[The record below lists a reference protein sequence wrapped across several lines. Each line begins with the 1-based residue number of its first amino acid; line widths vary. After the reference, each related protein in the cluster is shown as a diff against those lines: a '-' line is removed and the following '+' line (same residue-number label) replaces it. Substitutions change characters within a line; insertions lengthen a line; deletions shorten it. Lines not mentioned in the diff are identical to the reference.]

1 MTRLRAAD
9 ARKRAES
16 GHGSDFSEALA
27 RGLTII
33 TAFRTAHG
41 SMTLSD
47 VARAVD
53 LPKATARR
61 ALYTLERLGY
71 VTLDE
76 RLYRLSPRIL
86 ELATAY
92 LTSNSVAALVQP
104 ACDRVCAEVRQSCTV
119 AVLDGDDVVMVARAL
134 PGHLPSIGFGV
145 GLRLPAHCSALGRV
159 LWAALP
165 DERLDATI
173 GSAVL
178 TKVTPHTIVD
188 RRKLRKAVLD
198 VRRLGYSYADQE
210 AELGFRSI
218 AVPLM
223 RYDGTV
229 VAAMNI
235 GARIEAASEEQM
247 LGTFLPA
254 LQRTVA
260 ALQRVLI

>member
-9 ARKRAES
+9 AEKRAQS
-16 GHGSDFSEALA
+16 GFGSDFSEALA
-27 RGLTII
+27 RGLMII
-33 TAFRTAHG
+33 TAFRSAEAA
-41 SMTLSD
+41 MTLSD

-71 VTLDE
+71 VTLGE

-104 ACDRVCAEVRQSCTV
+104 ACDRVSAEVRQSCTV
-119 AVLDGDDVVMVARAL
+119 SVLDGNDVVMVARAL
-134 PGHLPSIGFGV
+134 PGHLPSIGLGV
-145 GLRLPAHCSALGRV
+145 GLRIPAYASALGRV
-159 LWAALP
+159 LWASLP
-165 DERLDATI
+165 DERLTDALNAAPLERLTPFTI
-173 GSAVL
+173 M
-178 TKVTPHTIVD
+178 D
-188 RRKLRKAVLD
+188 RRRLRKAVLTA
-198 VRRLGYSYADQE
+198 RGAGYSFADQE

-218 AVPLM
+218 AVPVL

-235 GARIEAASEEQM
+235 GARIEVASEKTMVE
-247 LGTFLPA
+247 TFLPI
-254 LQRTVA
+254 LRRTTA
-260 ALQRVLI
+260 ELKPLLI